1 MLVEAPS
8 AACPCPKIFNLH
20 LSRTRFV
27 VVVGEPPLHSVFI
40 RPPTTIRRA
49 ASSDSQASRRASRG
63 RRTRAGRTLFSTK
76 YNAVTAPLEV
86 HATVS
91 TDMIAKL
98 VFCADL
104 SIDRLPNRGCV
115 CTVLYCTR
123 WMSRVG
129 GCGFR
134 GSGRAAPGLGLDAE

>member
-20 LSRTRFV
+20 LSCTRFV
-27 VVVGEPPLHSVFI
+27 VVVGEPLLHSPCLSTH
-40 RPPTTIRRA
+40 PPTTIRRA

-76 YNAVTAPLEV
+76 YSAVTAPLEV

-91 TDMIAKL
+91 TDMIVKR
-98 VFCADL
+98 VFCTDL
-104 SIDRLPNRGCV
+104 SIDRFPNRA
-115 CTVLYCTR
+115 LYVQCCTR

-134 GSGRAAPGLGLDAE
+134 GSGRAAPGLELE